1 MMKHSKKSKGAAILE
16 PEIQAPNEIIQD
28 TRMGIRPTT
37 IFDNVNK
44 IIKDALDGMNRLE
57 PEEVGMKIYVFL
69 PKHSKSARKLAA
81 KQFSE
86 GLVEKGAILL
96 PDKQVIKFGGTC
108 KTEMVPALKVMLRDG
123 VFLAGKAPRRS

>member
-1 MMKHSKKSKGAAILE
+1 MKHSKKSKGAAILE
-16 PEIQAPNEIIQD
+16 PEIEAPITEDETIENQVPNAII
-28 TRMGIRPTT
+28 
-37 IFDNVNK
+37 
-44 IIKDALDGMNRLE
+44 LDKLE
-57 PEEVGMKIYVFL
+57 PEEVGIPIYVFL

-108 KTEMVPALKVMLRDG
+108 KTEMLPAIKAMLRDG